1 MDNRPLQLYLTSSE
15 GREITSNGWK
25 AAFIEEALI
34 KGTKGLD
41 PLDPFA
47 LIDPLSEEVDSI
59 NFAVTLNM
67 PILIAKINLA
77 NVLKSAWFANINL
90 AKLFFLLSIR
100 KNESR
105 NNLSETN

>member
-25 AAFIEEALI
+25 VAFIEEALI

-47 LIDPLSEEVDSI
+47 LIDSLNEEVNSI
-59 NFAVTLNM
+59 NFAVTLNTE
-67 PILIAKINLA
+67 
-77 NVLKSAWFANINL
+77 VDS
-90 AKLFFLLSIR
+90 FFVS
-100 KNESR
+100 KNDDHDD
-105 NNLSETN
+105 SEDDNDDI

>member
-77 NVLKSAWFANINL
+77 NVLKSAWFANKSRKTI
-90 AKLFFLLSIR
+90 FFTVDSQ
-100 KNESR
+100 K
-105 NNLSETN
+105 